1 MLTRVNSFLR
11 SEAATLALVIVAIA
25 AQGPH
30 AAEVFL
36 RLAPHGGW
44 LGILHATLYAI
55 ALELATLVFVVRGRQ
70 RLAWLFAFVSVAVN
84 FVYYAGNDLQP
95 AQWFGG
101 ALVSL
106 ALPVSIAFYSHEVA
120 DAAGE
125 AHGGLWGATNVVATP
140 EPASTVDCAPGVEQ
154 TFVALP
160 VASDVPAQGDGAVSA
175 QPPAQPTQVR
185 RKSAQAQRKM
195 QPDATARKPALTPAQ
210 RRAQLA
216 AQGITDA
223 DKASALFRV
232 SLRTAQADIAA
243 VRSGVVQVNGNGAK

>member
-11 SEAATLALVIVAIA
+11 SEAATLALVVVAIA

-120 DAAGE
+120 DAATE
-125 AHGGLWGATNVVATP
+125 AQHGLWDATNAVATP
-140 EPASTVDCAPGVEQ
+140 EPAGMVDCAPNVEQ

-160 VASDVPAQGDGAVSA
+160 MTSDVPAQGDDVTAA
-175 QPPAQPTQVR
+175 QQVAQTTQAQ
-185 RKSAQAQRKM
+185 RKPAQAQRKA
-195 QPDATARKPALTPAQ
+195 QTDASARKPALTPAQ

-216 AQGITDA
+216 QQGITDA
-223 DKASALFRV
+223 DRAAALFRV